1 MPLRRRERGLPARLS
16 TRPSARGC
24 VEPAAP
30 LPAPVLAGARVVR
43 LARLRVGGLCP
54 GGSCSSESPSFG
66 GCATAEAYRFG
77 CAPRP
82 ARPLRP
88 PRFFGTQTQARGSEG
103 HRGRRENLADLG
115 PLGSDRYGGGEA
127 GPGEG
132 PCSGSPHAAAWGS
145 RGLSLTKFYRVRRP
159 RWGARCRG
167 DESKPCPRGAPSLMR
182 ESVCEQA
189 MTAAWKG
196 VVGT

>member
-54 GGSCSSESPSFG
+54 GGSCSPESPSFG

-88 PRFFGTQTQARGSEG
+88 LPSSEPGPGPVGPRATRAGG
-103 HRGRRENLADLG
+103 ENLADLG

-127 GPGEG
+127 GPPVQPLGAHADC
-132 PCSGSPHAAAWGS
+132 PSPSSTECGDL
-145 RGLSLTKFYRVRRP
+145 GGVL
-159 RWGARCRG
+159 GAG
-167 DESKPCPRGAPSLMR
+167 LMR
-182 ESVCEQA
+182 ANPAPGEPQV
-189 MTAAWKG
+189 
-196 VVGT
+196 